1 MRALI
6 GQLVVLG
13 LVAGCAPSPREVWQT
28 YTDEVRAA
36 GSLRVERAPPDA
48 PVDAARIAA
57 SFEAIAFTF
66 ESDPFARGENVD
78 QQPMLRR
85 WHKPISYALIA
96 ESNDLTRMR
105 SALDLYVP
113 RLETLTGLSISEI
126 SPQIDPD
133 RRPNVFI
140 LFGRD
145 YFLRTLKAYD
155 DLLNAGITIPE
166 TERASSVAILAD
178 VVGGWYAA
186 PSPCA
191 GQVYIADGQEDTV
204 EGEVLFAI
212 VTMRSEI
219 PDALLAACV
228 EEELAQ
234 LLGLFNDA
242 DEVRP
247 SIFNDDQ
254 EFALLTEH
262 DGALLQILYDERL
275 KTGMAPSEAMPIV
288 RRIVSELEP
297 FD

>member
-1 MRALI
+1 M
-6 GQLVVLG
+6 
-13 LVAGCAPSPREVWQT
+13 PFSQT
-28 YTDEVRAA
+28 WSAVGT
-36 GSLRVERAPPDA
+36 
-48 PVDAARIAA
+48 
-57 SFEAIAFTF
+57 
-66 ESDPFARGENVD
+66 
-78 QQPMLRR
+78 QP
-85 WHKPISYALIA
+85 
-96 ESNDLTRMR
+96 
-105 SALDLYVP
+105 
-113 RLETLTGLSISEI
+113 
-126 SPQIDPD
+126 
-133 RRPNVFI
+133 
-140 LFGRD
+140 
-145 YFLRTLKAYD
+145 
-155 DLLNAGITIPE
+155 
-166 TERASSVAILAD
+166 
-178 VVGGWYAA
+178 